1 MTIHTSFYNFKQYV
15 LDDTNAYSKWIKE
28 AIINLEKADV
38 CLALEDIDTLRDIF
52 RMRLQEESQRYAQL
66 ASRLTEGKV

>member
-1 MTIHTSFYNFKQYV
+1 MTMHTNFYNFKQYI
-15 LDDTNAYSKWIKE
+15 LDETNAYSPWIKD
-28 AIINLEKADV
+28 AILRLEKADV

-66 ASRLTEGKV
+66 ASRLTEGKL

>member
-1 MTIHTSFYNFKQYV
+1 MHTSFYNFKQYV
-15 LDDTNAYSKWIKE
+15 LDEKNNYSSWVKD
-28 AIINLEKADV
+28 AILRLEKADV

-66 ASRLTEGKV
+66 ASRLAEGKL

>member
-1 MTIHTSFYNFKQYV
+1 MTMHTSFYNFKQYV
-15 LDDTNAYSKWIKE
+15 LDETNSYSSWIKD
-28 AIINLEKADV
+28 AIFRLEKADV

-66 ASRLTEGKV
+66 ASRLTEGKL

>member
-1 MTIHTSFYNFKQYV
+1 MTMHTSFYNFKQYV
-15 LDDTNAYSKWIKE
+15 LDETNSYSSWIKD
-28 AIINLEKADV
+28 AILRLEKADV

-66 ASRLTEGKV
+66 ASRLTEGKL